1 MLCSVN
7 PYKKCF
13 LKDSPKNYFKF
24 EQSSKKEADYVQQR
38 LDTDRKFSGYNY
50 DEDFKT
56 EKTNT
61 SKSTWENLIVKES
74 ANINKR
80 KDETIDEVINK
91 NEVGDKNKL

>member
-1 MLCSVN
+1 
-7 PYKKCF
+7 
-13 LKDSPKNYFKF
+13 
-24 EQSSKKEADYVQQR
+24 VQQR

-80 KDETIDEVINK
+80 KDE
-91 NEVGDKNKL
+91 L